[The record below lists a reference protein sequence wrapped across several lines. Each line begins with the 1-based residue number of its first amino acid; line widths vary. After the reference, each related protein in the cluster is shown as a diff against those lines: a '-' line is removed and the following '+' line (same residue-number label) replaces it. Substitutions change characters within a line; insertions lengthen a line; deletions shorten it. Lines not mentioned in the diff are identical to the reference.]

1 MTSATPEED
10 YDYYEEENFDH
21 FMEDEEAL
29 EALREVEQTK
39 SPAKKRMKL
48 ESNNLPPPVVVNE
61 QTTKTL
67 EDITNR
73 GEDLSYR
80 IPCLGERK
88 VYRRVPLDGDY
99 QTLTHSDG
107 DRFYLRFKSQD
118 NDEGFSKDP
127 MEALKSSK
135 SFSGLL
141 NYKNLLEA
149 AVTEQIRMQEVA
161 SEENPSLAASMDLS
175 EDSGVDSAL
184 SEEEG
189 GGSSSKSLWVD
200 KFRPKSYLQLLS
212 DEATNRTL
220 LKWLKLW
227 DKVVFGKESS
237 AATVKNHGMPSKTKD
252 DDKTSKISSVYEL
265 DEELDETHRPQQ
277 KTALLYGPPGLGK
290 TTLAY
295 VVANHAGYRPIE
307 INASDDRSLAAF
319 KVKLESA
326 TQMKSVSN
334 ADQRPNCLVIDE
346 IDGAPAATINFLI
359 NLMTTGKVK
368 GGKKAKNNLHF
379 LQRPVICIC
388 NDLYAPALRPLRRL
402 SLLLKF
408 PPTCSQRLV
417 QRLTMISAHERL
429 KTDHTALSALAEK
442 SENDIRSCLST
453 LQFFKSKGTKMS
465 AVDVYKTFVGQKD
478 STKSHFS
485 VWQDLFQTPR
495 QLNKR
500 KFVDASSSSR
510 VDNSDM
516 KRTQIQQ
523 ILRSVQACGDY
534 RKLQEGVFENYL
546 DVKFKDSRFQSVNR
560 GLQWFV

>member
-1 MTSATPEED
+1 
-10 YDYYEEENFDH
+10 
-21 FMEDEEAL
+21 
-29 EALREVEQTK
+29 
-39 SPAKKRMKL
+39 
-48 ESNNLPPPVVVNE
+48 
-61 QTTKTL
+61 
-67 EDITNR
+67 
-73 GEDLSYR
+73 
-80 IPCLGERK
+80 
-88 VYRRVPLDGDY
+88 
-99 QTLTHSDG
+99 
-107 DRFYLRFKSQD
+107 
-118 NDEGFSKDP
+118 
-127 MEALKSSK
+127 
-135 SFSGLL
+135 
-141 NYKNLLEA
+141 
-149 AVTEQIRMQEVA
+149 
-161 SEENPSLAASMDLS
+161 
-175 EDSGVDSAL
+175 
-184 SEEEG
+184 
-189 GGSSSKSLWVD
+189 
-200 KFRPKSYLQLLS
+200 
-212 DEATNRTL
+212 
-220 LKWLKLW
+220 
-227 DKVVFGKESS
+227 
-237 AATVKNHGMPSKTKD
+237 
-252 DDKTSKISSVYEL
+252 
-265 DEELDETHRPQQ
+265 
-277 KTALLYGPPGLGK
+277 
-290 TTLAY
+290 
-295 VVANHAGYRPIE
+295 
-307 INASDDRSLAAF
+307 
-319 KVKLESA
+319 
-326 TQMKSVSN
+326 MKSVSN

-368 GGKKAKNNLHF
+368 GKKAKNKDI

-500 KFVDASSSSR
+500 KFVDAATSSR
-510 VDNSDM
+510 DFDKSDM

-523 ILRSVQACGDY
+523 ILRTVQACGDY

-546 DVKFKDSRFQSVNR
+546 DVKFKDSRFQTVNR